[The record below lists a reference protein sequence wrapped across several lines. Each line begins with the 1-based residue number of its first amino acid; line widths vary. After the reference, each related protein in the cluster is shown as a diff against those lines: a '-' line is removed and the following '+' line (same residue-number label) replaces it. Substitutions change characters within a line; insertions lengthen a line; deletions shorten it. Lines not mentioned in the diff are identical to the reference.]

1 MELEKIKL
9 RFIGTDGSMGLKR
22 GRIYLA
28 SVYTTCGYI
37 WVAWGENNPN
47 KVYPYSSLK
56 TLCENWESVQER
68 RIRMATISV
77 NNNYRDKLVQQIKEA
92 GQELIDRAEDM
103 VSEGTELITD
113 FSINI
118 NIPQGKEYMP
128 IPEISWTTEVVSKN
142 TLDRL
147 TENSNRE

>member
-1 MELEKIKL
+1 
-9 RFIGTDGSMGLKR
+9 
-22 GRIYLA
+22 
-28 SVYTTCGYI
+28 
-37 WVAWGENNPN
+37 
-47 KVYPYSSLK
+47 
-56 TLCENWESVQER
+56 
-68 RIRMATISV
+68 MATISV